1 MATRIQVRRDTAAN
15 WRTSPTTVLAAGE
28 IGFETDTLLFKI
40 GDGSQQW
47 QNLEYAG
54 GTEPIQYNP
63 SGTSVTDL
71 NAATL
76 RNNGNSK
83 YLILGAGSVTN
94 GPSGLTTGTDGQL
107 MVTVAKFDYT
117 GASGSGNERFLMT
130 LQTLTTNKWFTR
142 VWSGSA
148 WSSWVEVIQTPFTGN
163 LTLSGDIA
171 VNGGDITT
179 TNGTGNVFESTAT
192 TVTLGRAATTVC
204 IADNTT
210 AAQTIDIGTGA
221 TGNGLTKTINIGTGG
236 ATGSTTNVN
245 IGDADGGTVAVG
257 KNMTVGGTLAVT
269 GDSTLTGNLAVNGG
283 NITTTSTGTATVFN
297 ANAQTLNVGQ
307 AATTVSI
314 GATTGTATIRNATT
328 AITGAATVGSTLA
341 VTGNTTLTGD
351 LAVNGGNITTTSTGT
366 ATVFNANAQTLN
378 VGQAATTVSIGATT
392 GTATIRNATTAITG
406 NATVGGSATVGTT
419 LGVTGNTT
427 LSGDLAVNG
436 GDITTTSTGTATV
449 FNANA
454 TTLNV
459 GGAATA
465 INVGAS
471 GGTVTVA
478 GDLAVNGGDITT
490 TSATGN
496 VFETTATT
504 VTLGR
509 SVPTV
514 CIADNVTAAQT
525 IDIGTGAT
533 VAGSTKTINIG
544 TNGAATSTTNVNIG
558 GSLGSGTVSIARDL
572 AVDTNVLKVDA
583 TNNRVGINVTSPTQA
598 LDVVGNLLVSG
609 TANINGA
616 ALTAM
621 ASATTSEYLKGS
633 GTSQVGSIAVIMQA
647 TAPAGQNNFFSLSS
661 TSGTVTSSSGGPSYG
676 TESTSSNL
684 FSSSMVVLISG
695 GVTWTGS
702 TVVRPN
708 AGTWSFVAFGAR
720 QDSGRNS
727 IMIAVRTS

>member
-15 WRTSPTTVLAAGE
+15 WRTSGSTTLAAGE

-40 GDGSQQW
+40 GDGSQTW
-47 QNLEYAG
+47 TNLEYAG

-71 NAATL
+71 NDGSL

-83 YLILGAGSVTN
+83 YLISGADIVAN
-94 GPSGLTTGTDGQL
+94 EPSTLSPLSTATDGQL
-107 MVTVAKFDYT
+107 LVTVAKFDYT
-117 GASGSGNERFLMT
+117 GSSGSGNERFLMT
-130 LQTLTTNKWFTR
+130 LQTLTTGRFFYRMYN
-142 VWSGSA
+142 GS
-148 WSSWVEVIQTPFTGN
+148 WSSWYE
-163 LTLSGDIA
+163 A
-171 VNGGDITT
+171 VKADPS
-179 TNGTGNVFESTAT
+179 TGNVT
-192 TVTLGRAATTVC
+192 
-204 IADNTT
+204 IA
-210 AAQTIDIGTGA
+210 
-221 TGNGLTKTINIGTGG
+221 
-236 ATGSTTNVN
+236 
-245 IGDADGGTVAVG
+245 
-257 KNMTVGGTLAVT
+257 
-269 GDSTLTGNLAVNGG
+269 
-283 NITTTSTGTATVFN
+283 
-297 ANAQTLNVGQ
+297 
-307 AATTVSI
+307 
-314 GATTGTATIRNATT
+314 
-328 AITGAATVGSTLA
+328 
-341 VTGNTTLTGD
+341 
-351 LAVNGGNITTTSTGT
+351 
-366 ATVFNANAQTLN
+366 
-378 VGQAATTVSIGATT
+378 
-392 GTATIRNATTAITG
+392 
-406 NATVGGSATVGTT
+406 
-419 LGVTGNTT
+419 
-427 LSGDLAVNG
+427 GDLAVNG

-459 GGAATA
+459 GGAATTVSIGAATGTTTINNATTA
-465 INVGAS
+465 ITGNATVGGSA
-471 GGTVTVA
+471 TVGSTLAVTGNTTLT

-490 TSATGN
+490 TGATGN

-533 VAGSTKTINIG
+533 VAGATKTINIG
-544 TNGAATSTTNVNIG
+544 TGGAATSTTNVNIG
-558 GSLGSGTVSIARDL
+558 GSSGSGTVSIARDL

-598 LDVVGNLLVSG
+598 LDVLGNLLVSG

-647 TAPAGQNNFFSLSS
+647 TAPAGGNNFFSLSS

-676 TESTSSNL
+676 SEGTSSNV
-684 FSSSMVVLISG
+684 FSSFMVVLING
-695 GVTWTGS
+695 GVTWTGT
-702 TVVRPN
+702 TVVRPS

-727 IMIAVRTS
+727 IMIAVRTA